1 MSKGLTANAGQ
12 KRMVAMG
19 STAEK
24 AKDIRGTVV
33 RLLSY
38 WKDHRVLLI
47 TVSLLSIVGV
57 GCSLLGP
64 YILGLAID
72 QCISDALSIDNHI
85 NFGELTKMLGLFL
98 GIHLFSAFCTW
109 FQEYGMMYA
118 TQKIVKRLREELIQ
132 KLQTLS
138 LRFYD
143 NNLRG
148 NLMSYFT
155 NDIDLI
161 KEAMGAS
168 LIQLIT
174 SVLSLIGTIIIMARL
189 SPILMVVTCLTVP
202 LTILLSKFV
211 MKRTR
216 KHFTQQQIALGNLN
230 GMVEESVSGMKVIQ
244 TFGQEEDQKKKFKE
258 LNVQVRETGVRAQI
272 YSGILMP
279 LMRVLDNC
287 SYILVTIAGGI
298 LATKGSISVGTIQS
312 FLLYTKN
319 FQRPINAIA
328 TQLNSIQS
336 AIAGAERIFH
346 LLDENPEITDSENAI
361 QLENIQG
368 EIEFENVHFA
378 YNLEKP
384 VLKGI
389 SFTVK
394 PNEMVAIVGTTGAG
408 KTTIINLLTRFYDA
422 KEGSI
427 RIDGIDIQKVSQRS
441 LRQNIGIVL
450 QDPYLFSE
458 SIRYN
463 IGYGKETYDEQEII
477 QAAQS
482 SNCESFISKLPMQ
495 YEQPI
500 TEQGGGISHGQ
511 KQLLTIARAIL
522 SQAPILVLDEATS
535 NIDTRTEI
543 LIQQAIQRLS
553 VGKTCI
559 VIAHRLSTIKNADK
573 IIVIDDGKIVESGK
587 HQELLDKGG
596 VYHQIYH
603 SQFAS

>member
-287 SYILVTIAGGI
+287 SYILVTITGGI

-495 YEQPI
+495 YEQSI

>member
-287 SYILVTIAGGI
+287 SYILVTITGGI

-427 RIDGIDIQKVSQRS
+427 RIDGIDIQKVFQRS